1 MKGIFVTN
9 VCAHKVAEQI
19 RKMSLDNEI
28 QLISYDLIEENIRY
42 LKEGVTDFLISQSP
56 ELQGYRG
63 VYSLYRQ
70 VVLNEPAKKR
80 ITMQLNIVTKEN
92 VDYLSEDML

>member
-1 MKGIFVTN
+1 M
-9 VCAHKVAEQI
+9 
-19 RKMSLDNEI
+19 DNEI
-28 QLISYDLIEENIRY
+28 QLIGYDLIEENIRY
-42 LKEGVTDFLISQSP
+42 LKEGVIDFLISQNP

-63 VYSLYRQ
+63 VYSLYRR
-70 VVLNEPAKKR
+70 VVLNEPTKKR